1 MASSSS
7 RAHKRN
13 TISNRRD
20 FDQKPKLQISDM
32 KFFFPDSQDQVD
44 PNFDMLTE
52 EHAVHRIRQRD
63 DTYAHETLMARP
75 FDGLLLAK
83 PIVDGRGGGSGSHY
97 TTGAR
102 QRLYR
107 EGVREFFRLTGS
119 HRDVLTMGD
128 CGAFTYAREED
139 VPYKVDEVIDF
150 YEGCGFDRGV
160 APDHIIF
167 GFAREDEEFDKN
179 VLQEFRRRF
188 KITQTNAAKFLD
200 RHSARNCTF
209 EPMAAAH
216 GWNAESYADAV
227 AKLIT
232 LGYKRIAMGGMVPLR
247 TPDII
252 ATLKLVKKELKKD
265 TELHLLGVTRVK
277 EMPLFMGY
285 GVTSFD
291 STSPFFQAFKDADD
305 NYYLDDE
312 TYVAIKIPQVDGNAT
327 LKKLI
332 SSGRVNQNEALKKE
346 KHALDMIRKYAIR
359 KAKLEPTVEAI
370 LDYEA
375 LMPSKRDRRAD
386 YTRTL
391 KARPWDAC
399 NCGICNKVGVEVIIF
414 RGSER
419 NKRRGFHNLAVFRD
433 RMDSLE
439 MAATKG
445 TKR

>member
-1 MASSSS
+1 
-7 RAHKRN
+7 
-13 TISNRRD
+13 
-20 FDQKPKLQISDM
+20 M

-44 PNFDMLTE
+44 PNFDMITE

-63 DTYAHETLMARP
+63 DTYAHEALTARP
-75 FDGLLLAK
+75 FDGLLLTK

-107 EGVREFFRLTGS
+107 EGVHEFFRFTGE
-119 HRDVLTMGD
+119 HKGVVTMGD

-167 GFAREDEEFDKN
+167 GFAREGKVFEKDVLKEFK
-179 VLQEFRRRF
+179 RRF
-188 KITQTNAAKFLD
+188 KITQKNAADFLE

-216 GWNAESYADAV
+216 GWDAESYAKAV
-227 AKLIT
+227 SLLIAM
-232 LGYKRIAMGGMVPLR
+232 GYKRIALGGMVPLR

-252 ATLKLVKKELKKD
+252 STLKVVKRELKRN

-291 STSPFFQAFKDADD
+291 STSPFFQAFKDASD
-305 NYYLDDE
+305 NYYLGNE
-312 TYVAIKIPQVDGNAT
+312 TYVAIKIPQVDGNASM
-327 LKKLI
+327 KKLI
-332 SSGRVNQNEALKKE
+332 SSGRVDQNEAMKKE
-346 KHALDMIRKYAIR
+346 QLALDMIRKYAKR
-359 KAKLEPTVEAI
+359 KAKLEPTLDAI
-370 LDYEA
+370 LTYES
-375 LMPSKRDRRAD
+375 LLPSKRDRRAD
-386 YTRTL
+386 YARTL
-391 KARPWDAC
+391 LARPWELCD
-399 NCGICNKVGVEVIIF
+399 CGICNKVGVEVVIF

-439 MAATKG
+439 MSTTKG
-445 TKR
+445 KLK